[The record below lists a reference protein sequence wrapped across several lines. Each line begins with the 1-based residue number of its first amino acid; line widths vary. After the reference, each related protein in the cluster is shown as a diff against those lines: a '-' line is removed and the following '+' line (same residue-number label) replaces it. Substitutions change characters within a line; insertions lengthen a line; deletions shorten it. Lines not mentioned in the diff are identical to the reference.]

1 MCLNHSQGNSVL
13 QEEGIPPREAS
24 WIEEDF
30 TEDTED
36 SEEELD
42 NAMLSEE
49 GEEYEQQTLDS
60 MWIEKEEL

>member
-1 MCLNHSQGNSVL
+1 MCLNHSQGNLVL

-24 WIEEDF
+24 WIEEDIM
-30 TEDTED
+30 ED

-42 NAMLSEE
+42 NATLSEE

>member
-1 MCLNHSQGNSVL
+1 MVL

-24 WIEEDF
+24 WIEEDII
-30 TEDTED
+30 ED

-42 NAMLSEE
+42 NAILSEE
-49 GEEYEQQTLDS
+49 AEEYEHQTLDS

>member
-1 MCLNHSQGNSVL
+1 MCLNHSQGNLVL

-24 WIEEDF
+24 WIEEDLI
-30 TEDTED
+30 ED

-42 NAMLSEE
+42 NATLNEE